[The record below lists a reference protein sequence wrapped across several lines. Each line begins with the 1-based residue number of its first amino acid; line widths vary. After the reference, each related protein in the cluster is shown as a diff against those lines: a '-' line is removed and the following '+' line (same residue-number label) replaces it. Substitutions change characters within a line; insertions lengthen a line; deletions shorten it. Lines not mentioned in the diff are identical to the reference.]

1 MTVFNVQEMSL
12 CQTSSQTGAP
22 GDTTT
27 VTVLFCPSEDACAK
41 LDALNFSHVF
51 LALALSK
58 FWNIFFPP
66 LYKEFEMGFL
76 YFVRLRRL
84 ILEVFR

>member
-1 MTVFNVQEMSL
+1 MFNVQEMSL

-41 LDALNFSHVF
+41 LDVLDFSHIF

-58 FWNIFFPP
+58 FWNIFSP

-76 YFVRLRRL
+76 CFVRLRRP